1 MRLDAKESAAITSAV
16 KELDADAEI
25 YLFGSR
31 TDPEKRGGD
40 IDILIMSQK
49 LTSSDKI
56 SILRRIYE
64 MIEEQKIDLVI
75 AKDTTDPFVR
85 LALKSAIKL

>member
-16 KELDADAEI
+16 NELDADAEI